1 MGPEDLKIVILKSL
15 IIMASLLTEKQTR
28 DEIKNFPLAKPYA
41 CKSFNTPSHTSQ
53 DEEDYAGFDPDLAD
67 IFGDELM

>member
-1 MGPEDLKIVILKSL
+1 MHGPGRPQKRDIEKPYNNGVV
-15 IIMASLLTEKQTR
+15 LTEKQTR

-53 DEEDYAGFDPDLAD
+53 DEDYAGFDSDLAD